1 MLRAMFRLKT
11 RQGTTGG
18 RDESF
23 KLLRD
28 DYVIVFVLRNHYVA
42 GENTRMSHHRSLIF
56 LKLDFMTPLS
66 PSEYYVMIK

>member
-11 RQGTTGG
+11 LQGTTGG

-42 GENTRMSHHRSLIF
+42 GENTRMSHHR
-56 LKLDFMTPLS
+56 LDFMTPLS
-66 PSEYYVMIK
+66 HSEYYVMIK